1 MKISSAGQFDS
12 AFGVGAALELTGNG
26 KSLAALGVT
35 RSPDGKLVVLAADI
49 GLGGQRIW
57 N

>member
-12 AFGVGAALELTGNG
+12 AFGVGGALELTGNG